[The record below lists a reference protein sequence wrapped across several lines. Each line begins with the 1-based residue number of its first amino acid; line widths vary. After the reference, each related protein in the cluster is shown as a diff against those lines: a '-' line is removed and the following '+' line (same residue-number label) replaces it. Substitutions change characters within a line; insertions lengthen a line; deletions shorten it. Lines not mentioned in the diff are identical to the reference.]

1 MVTFAVYLL
10 ENTISVLSKVGAF
23 LTCPKKMTN
32 ARGGWERLELTETLF

>member
-1 MVTFAVYLL
+1 MNAWPHL
-10 ENTISVLSKVGAF
+10 GAF